1 MVVNYLRFG
10 GEYECNQSQGASNKR
25 AHNHQWK
32 FFKKK
37 CLHYNAHNF
46 GVQLSYVKTS
56 LEMLETKK
64 K

>member
-1 MVVNYLRFG
+1 MVVNNLRFG

-32 FFKKK
+32 NKIK

-56 LEMLETKK
+56 LEMPETKI
-64 K
+64 